1 MKNTLTFGDVEE
13 MLRNG
18 EFENKIT
25 YPTVA
30 PLKDSYIFDENQ
42 SVKWNRKQVETHN
55 ADVKRQKEEYNS
67 GERKTYNLF
76 AESLKAAIAYD
87 TGLSLEKAGIIYMK
101 AYDDGYSDGYR
112 SVITHASDLCD
123 FVTELMK

>member
-13 MLRNG
+13 MLLNG
-18 EFENKIT
+18 EFKNKIA
-25 YPTVA
+25 YPTVV

-55 ADVKRQKEEYNS
+55 SDVKRQKEEYNS
-67 GERKTYNLF
+67 EERKAYNLF

-87 TGLSLEKAGIIYMK
+87 TGLSLEKAEIIYTK
-101 AYDDGYSDGYR
+101 AYDDGHCDGYR
-112 SVITHASDLCD
+112 SVIIHASDLCD